1 MINAYDFL
9 KIKQKICTTHKHCIK
24 CEFYYACIQ
33 ISNATDKE
41 IMSALGIAEKM
52 KELERK

>member
-1 MINAYDFL
+1 MNKLSAYDFL
-9 KIKQKICTTHKHCIK
+9 KIKQKICVTHRHCIK

-41 IMSALGIAEKM
+41 IVKALEIAEKI
-52 KELERK
+52 KER